1 MNRVRVGFLTR
12 TLLQNHY
19 RRYYRY
25 EQTFLQGASV
35 HQQGKIL
42 ALLDSPPSLIWL
54 ASLSFNLP
62 TSNYSCNTLHYVEDI
77 LIHSRDFH
85 YSSHTKIF
93 IS

>member
-1 MNRVRVGFLTR
+1 MNKVRVGFLTR

-42 ALLDSPPSLIWL
+42 ALLDGDISGAGRQDEAPFHESPREWRRI
-54 ASLSFNLP
+54 
-62 TSNYSCNTLHYVEDI
+62 
-77 LIHSRDFH
+77 
-85 YSSHTKIF
+85 
-93 IS
+93 